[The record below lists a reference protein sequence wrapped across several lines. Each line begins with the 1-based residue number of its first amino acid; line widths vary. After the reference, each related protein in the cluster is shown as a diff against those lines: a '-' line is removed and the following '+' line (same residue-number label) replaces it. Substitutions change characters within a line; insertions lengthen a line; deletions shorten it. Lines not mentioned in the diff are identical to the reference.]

1 MLLNNTAAVYPT
13 DRCFVY
19 APDKCIIVDES
30 ELSWSVGDRQIK
42 KNSMS
47 YIYTVGNAVGIRL
60 KSHKTG
66 KITSWIFS
74 HVDLGDENSDGEI
87 NRMVFMAADHYSQ
100 PEVQGWKLYVNND

>member
-1 MLLNNTAAVYPT
+1 MLLNNTATVYPT

-30 ELSWSVGDRQIK
+30 ELCWSVGSQCVIK
-42 KNSMS
+42 STLS
-47 YIYTVGNAVGIRL
+47 YIYTTGNAVGIRL

-66 KITSWIFS
+66 KITSWVFS

-87 NRMVFMAADHYSQ
+87 NRMVFIAADHPSQ
-100 PEVQGWKLYVNND
+100 QEVQGWKLYVNND